1 VRSPVPLRDVAYPEL
16 LQTGFDSLHLEIPAG
31 ELRKLGRYCTEIE
44 RWNKRMNLT
53 ALSGRSL
60 VQRLVV
66 EPVWIARQ
74 LDIKGDVVDIG
85 SGNGSPAIPLA
96 VSCGL
101 SSIQMV
107 ESRLR
112 RVAFLRHLIATLEL
126 PVARVHRGRFEEVA
140 TTLGN
145 PDWVTLQGVALTEGL
160 LDAIRGIHKRE
171 TRLVW
176 ITAGDVARP
185 PGFKYAKLRTP
196 LTGSEILFGSM
207 DQS

>member
-1 VRSPVPLRDVAYPEL
+1 MVYREL
-16 LQTGFDSLHLEIPAG
+16 LRSEFETLRFEVPA
-31 ELRKLGRYCTEIE
+31 EQVSKLTRYCTEIE

-66 EPVWIARQ
+66 EPVWIAKH

-96 VSCGL
+96 ISSSL

-112 RVAFLRHLIATLEL
+112 RVAFLRHLIATLNI
-126 PVARVHRGRFEEVA
+126 PGGRVHRGRFEDVA
-140 TTLGN
+140 ATLGS

-160 LDAIRGIHKRE
+160 LERIAGIRKRE
-171 TRLVW
+171 TRIVW
-176 ITAGDVARP
+176 ITAGGVTTP
-185 PGFKYAKLRTP
+185 PGLKYTNFRTP
-196 LTGSEILFGSM
+196 LTGSEILVGSM
-207 DQS
+207 DQF